1 MSQNRKRPQRRRKRR
16 KFISSRF
23 LWLILA
29 VLTIV
34 FYMVFLTMPMF
45 PLKWKIILA
54 VLLVLCLAGMLVWS
68 VRARAS
74 YLPVKLVNILLSIA
88 MIAGSIYLPYY
99 KKKVSEVFDTNT
111 AVEEQAV
118 DMNLYVMSDDYR
130 ALHRELYPNYASV
143 PVMPT
148 PAEGEE
154 AVSEEIMQAYLM
166 NFAES
171 TYVSSA
177 ATDQKNVI
185 GAVTKL
191 KEVFGKEE
199 IRMIDRDSIPEA
211 VESLYANECDVL
223 LMNSAYVKM
232 VTETE
237 GYENFEN
244 DTKIVCTVKVP
255 VSMNIPT
262 STEAITKEPFS
273 IFFGGNDETGELK
286 LVGRTDVDMVVT
298 VNPNSHQ
305 ISIVSFPRDSFVPNP
320 GMYGYADKLTH
331 LGMQGLDNTLKGL
344 SDLLGTPIENYVLI
358 NFTTYEQIINAL
370 GGVDVENPYAF
381 HFWDNPDMYFE
392 EGNIHLDGDQA
403 LHYVRER
410 KTLPDG
416 DFGRNMHQQL
426 VMRAIIEKLTSAS
439 VIAHFDDVLT
449 AMKGTFLTNLS
460 ENSIYALCQKQL
472 AENIHWNIVNYRVE
486 GDGGMAIC
494 ASATSM
500 ELSVVYPYAN
510 QIEFCAEVIRKVIEG
525 DLVEQEEMPEGT
537 YFLQVNQAASTATPT
552 PAPVPDPTPEP
563 TPAPVP
569 DPTPEPT
576 PEPAPEPEPEP
587 APEPEP
593 EPAPEPEP
601 EPEPAPE
608 PAPENP

>member
-1 MSQNRKRPQRRRKRR
+1 MSQNRRRPQRRRKRR

-118 DMNLYVMSDDYR
+118 DMNLYIMSDDYR
-130 ALHRELYPNYASV
+130 ALHRELYPNYAPV

-191 KEVFGKEE
+191 KEVFGKDE

-211 VESLYANECDVL
+211 VESLYANECRVR
-223 LMNSAYVKM
+223 
-232 VTETE
+232 E
-237 GYENFEN
+237 
-244 DTKIVCTVKVP
+244 
-255 VSMNIPT
+255 
-262 STEAITKEPFS
+262 
-273 IFFGGNDETGELK
+273 
-286 LVGRTDVDMVVT
+286 
-298 VNPNSHQ
+298 
-305 ISIVSFPRDSFVPNP
+305 
-320 GMYGYADKLTH
+320 
-331 LGMQGLDNTLKGL
+331 
-344 SDLLGTPIENYVLI
+344 
-358 NFTTYEQIINAL
+358 
-370 GGVDVENPYAF
+370 
-381 HFWDNPDMYFE
+381 
-392 EGNIHLDGDQA
+392 DGDGN
-403 LHYVRER
+403 RR
-410 KTLPDG
+410 
-416 DFGRNMHQQL
+416 
-426 VMRAIIEKLTSAS
+426 I
-439 VIAHFDDVLT
+439 
-449 AMKGTFLTNLS
+449 
-460 ENSIYALCQKQL
+460 
-472 AENIHWNIVNYRVE
+472 
-486 GDGGMAIC
+486 
-494 ASATSM
+494 
-500 ELSVVYPYAN
+500 
-510 QIEFCAEVIRKVIEG
+510 
-525 DLVEQEEMPEGT
+525 
-537 YFLQVNQAASTATPT
+537 
-552 PAPVPDPTPEP
+552 
-563 TPAPVP
+563 
-569 DPTPEPT
+569 
-576 PEPAPEPEPEP
+576 
-587 APEPEP
+587 
-593 EPAPEPEP
+593 
-601 EPEPAPE
+601 
-608 PAPENP
+608 